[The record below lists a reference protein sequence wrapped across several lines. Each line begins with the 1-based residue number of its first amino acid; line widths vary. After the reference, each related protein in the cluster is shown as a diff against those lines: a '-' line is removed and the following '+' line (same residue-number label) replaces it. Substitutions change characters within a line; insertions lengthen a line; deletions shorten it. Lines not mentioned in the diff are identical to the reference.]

1 MKAGDGNAPPGNGWD
16 ETVLVW
22 NATVA
27 RIPRRAASDPARRGA
42 AAGETAAVAA
52 YGAAGVVPPGS
63 RAERPGS
70 VPPWSSRNGG

>member
-1 MKAGDGNAPPGNGWD
+1 MKAGAGNAPPGNGWD

-27 RIPRRAASDPARRGA
+27 RIPQRAASEPARRGA
-42 AAGETAAVAA
+42 TGVETAVPA

-63 RAERPGS
+63 RTERPGS